1 MEESAKQVFK
11 IKYITVVILLNI
23 FLFAAAAAVAIFFI
37 VPAEAGYKNPVL
49 VILALITILSGLLTR
64 KHYIATKEWLEIH
77 AKPEE
82 PSEQNESA

>member
-49 VILALITILSGLLTR
+49 IVLVIIAVLSGLFTK
-64 KHYIATKEWLEIH
+64 KHYTATKEWLEIH
-77 AKPEE
+77 AKPV
-82 PSEQNESA
+82 ESPDSDGSS

>member
-23 FLFAAAAAVAIFFI
+23 FLFAAAAAVTIFFI

-49 VILALITILSGLLTR
+49 IVLVIITVLSGLFTK
-64 KHYIATKEWLEIH
+64 KHYTATKEWLEIH
-77 AKPEE
+77 AKPK
-82 PSEQNESA
+82 ESPDSDESS